1 MIEEI
6 IVKVDVEEIKGKLE
20 KAKAKADARKA
31 SLIFWMLLL
40 ISVIL
45 YIYNAKNGNT
55 EYNKSIGY
63 IILDLAVWISLFI
76 SIAIQSVVEEKKAV
90 LKVLGRGE

>member
-20 KAKAKADARKA
+20 KAKADARKA
-31 SLIFWMLLL
+31 SLIFWLLLL
-40 ISVIL
+40 INVVL

-63 IILDLAVWISLFI
+63 ILLDLAVWISLFI

>member
-20 KAKAKADARKA
+20 KAKADARKA
-31 SLIFWMLLL
+31 SLIFWVLLL
-40 ISVIL
+40 INVIL

-55 EYNKSIGY
+55 EYNKSMGY
-63 IILDLAVWISLFI
+63 ILLDLSVWISLFV

-90 LKVLGRGE
+90 LKVLGKGE